1 MSDNATPSSRPPRT
15 FGDYRT
21 YYQNGIPADAVTS
34 ALALAAG
41 LEPRLNAFLRLTD
54 ERAIERARGLATPSP
69 LPLWGVPFAVK
80 DLFDIAGLPTTC
92 GSRASSDEPVR
103 RTATVVRRLEE
114 AGGILIGKTNL
125 LEYAYGAVHPDIGDT
140 RNPWDRARTAGGSS
154 GGSAAAVAT
163 GVCPLALGSDTGGS
177 IRIPASYCGV
187 VGFKPSYGLLPVDGV
202 MPLAPSLDHVG
213 PLTRTCRDAREAVA
227 VLADRPEMLTA
238 ASKPLSRLSVGVPR
252 RYLEQITLQS
262 GVAAAFEALSSR
274 LQASGV
280 TLREVDIWEIERANE
295 ALLDLLYPEASV
307 IHEQNM
313 EGREHLYG
321 PVTWQQLQEGFARPA
336 VQYLKAQRF
345 QRAFSERL
353 RTLFSEVDF
362 LVMPTVSWLAPAE
375 DPAVSGGEGADEMH
389 FTGPFNL
396 SGSPA
401 LSLPWGLADGLPV
414 GLQIVADVTR
424 DAELLLFGEQVE
436 GLVSPLEDPPLHP

>member
-1 MSDNATPSSRPPRT
+1 MRDNATPSSKPPRT
-15 FGDYRT
+15 FDDYRT
-21 YYQNGIPADAVTS
+21 YYQDRTPVDAVTK

-41 LEPRLNAFLRLTD
+41 LEPQLNAFSRLTG
-54 ERAIERARGLATPSP
+54 ERAVKRARGLSTSSP

-92 GSRASSDEPVR
+92 GSRAGSDEPVR

-114 AGGILIGKTNL
+114 AGGILLGKTNL

-140 RNPWDRARTAGGSS
+140 RNPWNPARTAGGSS
-154 GGSAAAVAT
+154 GGSAAAVAA

-177 IRIPASYCGV
+177 IRIPAAYCGV

-213 PLTRTCRDAREAVA
+213 PLTRTCRDARRAVA
-227 VLADRPEMLTA
+227 VLADRPERLAA
-238 ASKPLSRLSVGVPR
+238 ASKPLSQLTIGVPQ
-252 RYLEQITLQS
+252 RYLEEVTLQS
-262 GVAAAFEALSSR
+262 GVAAAFEALVSR

-280 TLREVDIWEIERANE
+280 TLKEVEVWEIERANE
-295 ALLDLLYPEASV
+295 VLLDLLYPEASV

-321 PVTWQQLQEGFARPA
+321 PVTWRQLQEGFARPA

-345 QRAFSERL
+345 QRNFSERL
-353 RTLFSEVDF
+353 RALFSEVDF
-362 LVMPTVSWLAPAE
+362 LVMPTVPWLAPAE
-375 DPAVSGGEGADEMH
+375 DPAVSGDEGADEMH

-401 LSLPWGLADGLPV
+401 LSLSWGLADGLPI
-414 GLQIVADVTR
+414 GLQLVADITR

-436 GLVSPLEDPPLHP
+436 KLAPPLEDPPLHF